1 MEGLSA
7 TGLMSVMVHSDV
19 MAAGTKNTGD
29 ADLSKSHRV

>member
-7 TGLMSVMVHSDV
+7 AGLMPVIVHSDV